1 MTMNDASMNNLFIS
15 NKGPDSKTSDY
26 IFELISM
33 GYSSIARD
41 NGTGNL
47 DIYKKLEQGL
57 EFLNNNVTV
66 VSDDVA
72 NCVVLLKLLISLRE
86 KVIISEDVSA
96 YEIPHIH
103 KSAESFKELLIKSA
117 RSTIK
122 IKDQDL
128 ITRQCEA
135 FLKAADEIRNEQE
148 LRGLGVLDREL
159 KNVIGRLREESEIDS
174 VFYSAENE
182 FFENYKAK
190 AETVMHEGSLK
201 EIGKKILEMKD
212 ITNKDN
218 IDSTQTNRF
227 LKYLRKYEARFISK
241 IKSQMNLLNK
251 KSLGA
256 SFYNIQENIEE
267 LASFKNLEIYH
278 KKKGLTFSVKR
289 LIKYIQKQ
297 RIEPFES
304 VFSRIINFLEKKN
317 LEYDWKG
324 YINKYELIYKETD
337 IFSDSFYTYTLK
349 GLTSMEAVDLLQGKK
364 EGLKAMELDKVSYI
378 NYEKEVESFLG
389 KLIHVYQ
396 SRSDLNGVPGRQ
408 I

>member
-1 MTMNDASMNNLFIS
+1 
-15 NKGPDSKTSDY
+15 PDTKTSDY

-41 NGTGNL
+41 NGIGNL
-47 DIYKKLEQGL
+47 EIYKKLEQGL
-57 EFLNNNVTV
+57 DFLNNNVTV
-66 VSDDVA
+66 VSDDVV

-86 KVIISEDVSA
+86 KVIISEDVPA

-117 RSTIK
+117 LSTIK
-122 IKDQDL
+122 NQDQEL
-128 ITRQCEA
+128 ITRQWEA
-135 FLKAADEIRNEQE
+135 FFKAADEIRNEQE

-159 KNVIGRLREESEIDS
+159 KNVIERLREESEIDS
-174 VFYSAENE
+174 VFFFAENK

-190 AETVMHEGSLK
+190 AETIMHEGSLK
-201 EIGKKILEMKD
+201 EIGKKILEMKN

-267 LASFKNLEIYH
+267 LSSFKNLEIYH
-278 KKKGLTFSVKR
+278 KKTGLTFSVKR

-297 RIEPFES
+297 KIEPFES
-304 VFSRIINFLEKKN
+304 VLSRIINFLEKKN
-317 LEYDWKG
+317 LEYDWKD

-349 GLTSMEAVDLLQGKK
+349 GLTSREAVDLLQGKK
-364 EGLKAMELDKVSYI
+364 EGLKAMELDKIAYI

-396 SRSDLNGVPGRQ
+396 GRSDLNGVPGRQ